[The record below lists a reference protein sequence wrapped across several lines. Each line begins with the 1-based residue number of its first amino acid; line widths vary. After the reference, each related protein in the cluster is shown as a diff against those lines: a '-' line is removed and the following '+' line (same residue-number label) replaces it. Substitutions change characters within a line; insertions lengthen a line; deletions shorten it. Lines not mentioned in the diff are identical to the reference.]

1 MSPAQPNIASHGGE
15 NTAFIVLISCV
26 ATLGGFLFGFDSG
39 VINGTVDGLRQ
50 AFNSSEAALGF
61 EVASMLLGCAI
72 GAFLAGWLGD
82 RLGRRGVL
90 IASALMFLVS
100 ALGAGAAHASWLF
113 IAARVLGGFA
123 VGAASVMSPA
133 YIAEV
138 ASARYRGRL
147 ATVQQMAI
155 ICGLFAAFLSNYLLA
170 RAAGASTEPLWLG
183 HEAWRW
189 MFWMQALPSGLF
201 LLLLL
206 VIPESPRFLVVKG
219 RQQQARAV
227 LSRLYGEVAA
237 AAKQAEIEAS
247 LAQDQHKPRFAD
259 LRDTVSGK
267 LRPIL
272 WVGIGLAMFQQ
283 LVGIN
288 VVFYYGAVLWQAVGF
303 SESDALLINVLSGAL
318 SIGACLLTVLLIDR
332 IGRKPLLWI
341 GSVGMSVALV
351 LMVVAF
357 ASGSLADGRL
367 QLSDGMGRLALVA
380 ANVYVV
386 FYYGAV
392 LWQAVGFSENDALLI
407 NVLSG
412 ALSIGACLVTVLLI
426 DRIGRKPL
434 LWVGSVG
441 MAIALAL
448 MVVAFASG
456 SLVDGRLQLS
466 DGMGRL
472 ALVAANV
479 YVVFFNMSW
488 GPVMWVMLG
497 EMFPNQIRGS
507 ALAVAGAAQWT
518 SNFAITVTF
527 PMLLAG
533 IGLAGA
539 YGIYTVAAFLSI
551 FFVVRYVRETKGKE
565 LEQMEG

>member
-1 MSPAQPNIASHGGE
+1 MSPASPASAGSRGE

-61 EVASMLLGCAI
+61 EVASMLVGCAI
-72 GAFLAGWLGD
+72 GAFLAGRLGD
-82 RLGRRGVL
+82 LLGRRSVL
-90 IASALMFLVS
+90 IISAVLFLVS
-100 ALGAGAAHASWLF
+100 AIGAGAAHTSWLF
-113 IAARVLGGFA
+113 IAARVMGGFA

-138 ASARYRGRL
+138 ASARYRGKL

-155 ICGLFAAFLSNYLLA
+155 ISGLFAAFLSNFLLA
-170 RAAGASTEPLWLG
+170 RAAGASTEALWLG

-189 MFWMQALPSGLF
+189 MFWMQAVPSLLF
-201 LLLLL
+201 LALLL
-206 VIPESPRFLVVKG
+206 VIPESPRFLLAK
-219 RQQQARAV
+219 RRRAEAETV
-227 LSRLYGEVAA
+227 LTRLYGRTEAL
-237 AAKQAEIEAS
+237 AKLGEIEAS
-247 LAQDQHKPRFAD
+247 LSSEPHRPTFAD
-259 LRDTVSGK
+259 LKDPATGR
-267 LRPIL
+267 LRRIV
-272 WVGIGLAMFQQ
+272 WVGIGLAVLQQ

-303 SESDALLINVLSGAL
+303 SENDALLINVLSGGL
-318 SIGACLLTVLLIDR
+318 SIGACLVALLLIDR

-341 GSVGMSVALV
+341 GSVGMSIALA

-380 ANVYVV
+380 AN
-386 FYYGAV
+386 
-392 LWQAVGFSENDALLI
+392 L
-407 NVLSG
+407 
-412 ALSIGACLVTVLLI
+412 
-426 DRIGRKPL
+426 
-434 LWVGSVG
+434 
-441 MAIALAL
+441 
-448 MVVAFASG
+448 
-456 SLVDGRLQLS
+456 
-466 DGMGRL
+466 
-472 ALVAANV
+472 

-497 EMFPNQIRGS
+497 EMFPNRIRGS
-507 ALAVAGAAQWT
+507 ALAVSGAAQWT

-539 YGIYTVAAFLSI
+539 YGIYTAAACLSV
-551 FFVVRYVRETKGKE
+551 FFVVRHVRETKGRE